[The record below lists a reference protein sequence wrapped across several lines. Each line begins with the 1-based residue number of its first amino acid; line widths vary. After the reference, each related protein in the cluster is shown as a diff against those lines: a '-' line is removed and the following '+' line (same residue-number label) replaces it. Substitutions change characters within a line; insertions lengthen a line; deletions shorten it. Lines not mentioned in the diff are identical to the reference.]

1 MIFSQKNKIGDIRIP
16 RSPFG
21 RSNPQPLFWIGDF
34 YYINDMK
41 KQLND
46 LEDRIENLN
55 KMLVS
60 AIRYG
65 EEDIQRMIRYKIE
78 GLERE
83 MKILKNKMS

>member
-1 MIFSQKNKIGDIRIP
+1 MIGDIN
-16 RSPFG
+16 G
-21 RSNPQPLFWIGDF
+21 
-34 YYINDMK
+34 MK

-46 LEDRIENLN
+46 LEVRIENLN

-65 EEDIQRMIRYKIE
+65 EEDLQRMIRYKIQ
-78 GLERE
+78 GLERD

>member
-1 MIFSQKNKIGDIRIP
+1 
-16 RSPFG
+16 
-21 RSNPQPLFWIGDF
+21 
-34 YYINDMK
+34 MK

-55 KMLVS
+55 EMLVS

-65 EEDIQRMIRYKIE
+65 EEDLQRMIRYKIE
-78 GLERE
+78 GLDRE

>member
-1 MIFSQKNKIGDIRIP
+1 
-16 RSPFG
+16 
-21 RSNPQPLFWIGDF
+21 
-34 YYINDMK
+34 MK

-55 KMLVS
+55 KMLAS

-65 EEDIQRMIRYKIE
+65 EEDLQRMIRYKIE

>member
-1 MIFSQKNKIGDIRIP
+1 MVGV
-16 RSPFG
+16 
-21 RSNPQPLFWIGDF
+21 F
-34 YYINDMK
+34 YYIYDMK

-46 LEDRIENLN
+46 LEVRIQNLN
-55 KMLVS
+55 EMLVS

-65 EEDIQRMIRYKIE
+65 EEDMQRMIRYKIE

>member
-1 MIFSQKNKIGDIRIP
+1 
-16 RSPFG
+16 
-21 RSNPQPLFWIGDF
+21 
-34 YYINDMK
+34 MK

-46 LEDRIENLN
+46 LEVRIENLN

-65 EEDIQRMIRYKIE
+65 EEDLQRMIRYKIQ

>member
-1 MIFSQKNKIGDIRIP
+1 MVGV
-16 RSPFG
+16 
-21 RSNPQPLFWIGDF
+21 F
-34 YYINDMK
+34 YYIYDMK

>member
-1 MIFSQKNKIGDIRIP
+1 MIGDIN
-16 RSPFG
+16 G
-21 RSNPQPLFWIGDF
+21 
-34 YYINDMK
+34 MK

-46 LEDRIENLN
+46 LEVRIENLN
-55 KMLVS
+55 KMLAS

-65 EEDIQRMIRYKIE
+65 EEDLQRMIRYKIE

>member
-1 MIFSQKNKIGDIRIP
+1 MVGV
-16 RSPFG
+16 
-21 RSNPQPLFWIGDF
+21 F
-34 YYINDMK
+34 YICFMK

-46 LEDRIENLN
+46 LEVRIENLN
-55 KMLVS
+55 KMLTS

-65 EEDIQRMIRYKIE
+65 EEDLQRMIRYKIE

>member
-1 MIFSQKNKIGDIRIP
+1 VGF
-16 RSPFG
+16 
-21 RSNPQPLFWIGDF
+21 F
-34 YYINDMK
+34 YICLMK

-46 LEDRIENLN
+46 LEVRIENLN

-65 EEDIQRMIRYKIE
+65 EEDLQRMIRYKIE

>member
-1 MIFSQKNKIGDIRIP
+1 MVGV
-16 RSPFG
+16 
-21 RSNPQPLFWIGDF
+21 F
-34 YYINDMK
+34 YYIYDMK

-46 LEDRIENLN
+46 LEVRIQNLN
-55 KMLVS
+55 EMLVS

-65 EEDIQRMIRYKIE
+65 EEDLQRMIRYKIE

>member
-1 MIFSQKNKIGDIRIP
+1 MIGDIN
-16 RSPFG
+16 G
-21 RSNPQPLFWIGDF
+21 
-34 YYINDMK
+34 MK

-46 LEDRIENLN
+46 LEVRIENLN

-60 AIRYG
+60 SIRYG
-65 EEDIQRMIRYKIE
+65 EEDLQRMIRHKIE